1 MHIYCIDIT
10 LVVVETMSVIWK
22 PVETSVSE
30 ELVSHDGLNTGS
42 EADYP
47 WQKKIKIEVT
57 PKRSNLDNKKVKTG
71 KDKLVKVWENAE
83 INSLYNSGP
92 EVKHILY
99 KSKQI
104 KGQFFLKVRTKFWEW
119 VCRLDQ
125 LIMALKVIFWWT
137 FRSLIKKKNM

>member
-47 WQKKIKIEVT
+47 WQKSQKSQ
-57 PKRSNLDNKKVKTG
+57 KRSQAYTV
-71 KDKLVKVWENAE
+71 
-83 INSLYNSGP
+83 
-92 EVKHILY
+92 
-99 KSKQI
+99 
-104 KGQFFLKVRTKFWEW
+104 
-119 VCRLDQ
+119 
-125 LIMALKVIFWWT
+125 
-137 FRSLIKKKNM
+137 

>member
-57 PKRSNLDNKKVKTG
+57 PKRSNLDNKKVKSG
-71 KDKLVKVWENAE
+71 KDKHLGKCRD
-83 INSLYNSGP
+83 
-92 EVKHILY
+92 
-99 KSKQI
+99 KQFI
-104 KGQFFLKVRTKFWEW
+104 
-119 VCRLDQ
+119 
-125 LIMALKVIFWWT
+125 
-137 FRSLIKKKNM
+137 